1 MEPTGPPS
9 DPGTLT
15 QLLGQA
21 RSGDR
26 ASEDQLLALVHK
38 ELKLLALQK
47 MAAERAN
54 HTLQPTALVN
64 EAFLR
69 MFRGDSQRQP
79 ISGRKHFFALASTV
93 MRQILVD
100 HARSKHAAKRGGDFR
115 RVELDE
121 STLSTERCLVDVLA
135 LDTAMTK
142 LAAISSRAARLVELC
157 FFAGLTIEDAA
168 EVLEVSSRTL
178 KRDWNLARAWLHK
191 EIYGVPRE

>member
-1 MEPTGPPS
+1 MEPTGPS
-9 DPGTLT
+9 YDPGTLT
-15 QLLGQA
+15 QLLGLA

-26 ASEDQLLALVHK
+26 ASEDLLLALVQK

-47 MAAERAN
+47 MAGERRN

-64 EAFLR
+64 EAFIR
-69 MFRGDSQRQP
+69 MFRSESSPQP

-100 HARSKHAAKRGGDFR
+100 HARSKHAAKRGGDFQ
-115 RVELDE
+115 RVELGE
-121 STLSTERCLVDVLA
+121 STLATERCLVDVLA
-135 LDTAMTK
+135 LDAAMKK

-157 FFAGLTIEDAA
+157 FFAGLTLDDAA

-178 KRDWNLARAWLHK
+178 KRDWNVARTWLHK
-191 EIYGVPRE
+191 EIYGTARK